1 MLHLFAGLD
10 LHTGL
15 LLLLALAFVLFYEA
29 INGFHDTANAVATVI
44 YTRAMRSQLAVVMAA
59 VFNFLGVL
67 LGGLSVAYAIVHML
81 PTDLLLNMGS
91 SHGLA
96 MVFSMLLAAIIWNLG
111 TWYFGLPASSS
122 HTLIG
127 AIIGIG
133 LTNALMTGTS
143 VVDALNIPKVLS
155 IFGSLIVSPIVGL
168 VFAGGLIFLLR
179 RYWSGTKK
187 RARIHLTPAEREK
200 KDGKKKPP
208 FWTRI
213 ALILSAIGV
222 AFSHGAND
230 GQKGIG
236 LVMLVLIGVAPAG
249 FVVNMNATGYEIT
262 RTRDAINNVEAYF
275 EQHPALLKQATGA
288 DQLVPAPEAGA
299 TQPAEFHCHPSNT
312 INALNRLKGML
323 TTDVESYDKLSLDQR
338 SQMRRIMLCVSDTID
353 KVVKMPGVSA
363 DDQRLL
369 KKLKSD
375 MLSTI
380 EYAPVWII
388 MAVALA
394 LGIGTMIGWRRVA
407 TTIGEKIGK
416 KGMTYAQGMSAQMTA
431 AVSIGLASY
440 TGMPVS
446 TTHVLSSSV
455 AGTMVERTAAGIA
468 RGELDVRLP
477 VTGDERDEVD
487 RLRGTINRMAE
498 GLEET
503 EKMKNEF
510 ISSVSHELRT
520 PLTSIRGWVETLR
533 TLDDPS
539 DENYRKGLEIINN
552 ETARL
557 YNMVEELLDFS
568 RLQNGRLKMTCRPL
582 DLVAELTDAVLFCEA
597 RIQREGLVLVYNEP
611 EEMIPVY
618 ADPDRLRQVFINILD
633 NAIKY
638 SAPGGRITVKLWAG
652 EYKAFIELID
662 QGRGIPPE
670 DLENVKTKF
679 YKGSN
684 SVRGSGIGL
693 ALVDSIMTALDGT
706 MDIKSTLGRGT
717 VVTLGLPLYKN
728 KKPFS

>member
-15 LLLLALAFVLFYEA
+15 LLVLALVFVLFYEA

-44 YTRAMRSQLAVVMAA
+44 YTRAMRSQLAVAMAA
-59 VFNFLGVL
+59 IFNFLGVL

-91 SHGLA
+91 AHGLA

-143 VVDALNIPKVLS
+143 VVDALNIPKVIN
-155 IFGSLIVSPIVGL
+155 IFASLIISPIVGL
-168 VFAGGLIFLLR
+168 VVAGGLIFLLR

-249 FVVNMNATGYEIT
+249 FVVNMNASGYEIT
-262 RTRDAINNVEAYF
+262 RTRDAVNNVETF
-275 EQHPALLKQATGA
+275 FQQRPELLQKVA
-288 DQLVPAPEAGA
+288 DNAEKLTPEAMA
-299 TQPAEFHCHPSNT
+299 AVEFHCHPANT
-312 INALNRLKGML
+312 INALDRTKAML
-323 TTDVESYDKLSLDQR
+323 TNIESYDKLSVEQR
-338 SQMRRIMLCVSDTID
+338 GQLRRIMLCISDTTD
-353 KVVKMPGVSA
+353 KVAKMPEVNA

-369 KKLKSD
+369 KKLKTD

-380 EYAPVWII
+380 EYAPIWII

-394 LGIGTMIGWRRVA
+394 LGVGTMIGWRRVA

-416 KGMTYAQGMSAQMTA
+416 KGMTYAQGMAAQMTS

-455 AGTMVERTAAGIA
+455 AGTMVVDGGGLQRKT
-468 RGELDVRLP
+468 
-477 VTGDERDEVD
+477 VT
-487 RLRGTINRMAE
+487 
-498 GLEET
+498 
-503 EKMKNEF
+503 
-510 ISSVSHELRT
+510 
-520 PLTSIRGWVETLR
+520 
-533 TLDDPS
+533 
-539 DENYRKGLEIINN
+539 
-552 ETARL
+552 
-557 YNMVEELLDFS
+557 
-568 RLQNGRLKMTCRPL
+568 
-582 DLVAELTDAVLFCEA
+582 
-597 RIQREGLVLVYNEP
+597 
-611 EEMIPVY
+611 
-618 ADPDRLRQVFINILD
+618 NILM
-633 NAIKY
+633 AWVFTLPASILLSGVLY
-638 SAPGGRITVKLWAG
+638 WLSLKL
-652 EYKAFIELID
+652 I
-662 QGRGIPPE
+662 
-670 DLENVKTKF
+670 
-679 YKGSN
+679 
-684 SVRGSGIGL
+684 
-693 ALVDSIMTALDGT
+693 
-706 MDIKSTLGRGT
+706 
-717 VVTLGLPLYKN
+717 
-728 KKPFS
+728 

>member
-15 LLLLALAFVLFYEA
+15 LLVLALLFVLFYEA

-44 YTRAMRSQLAVVMAA
+44 YTRAMRSQLAVAMAA
-59 VFNFLGVL
+59 IFNFFGVL

-91 SHGLA
+91 AHGLA

-143 VVDALNIPKVLS
+143 VVDALNIPKVIN
-155 IFGSLIVSPIVGL
+155 IFASLIISPIVGL
-168 VFAGGLIFLLR
+168 VVAGGLIFLLR

-249 FVVNMNATGYEIT
+249 FVVNMNASGYEIT
-262 RTRDAINNVEAYF
+262 RTRDAVNNVETF
-275 EQHPALLKQATGA
+275 FQQRPELLLKVQNSADPLTPEALQAT
-288 DQLVPAPEAGA
+288 
-299 TQPAEFHCHPSNT
+299 EFHCHPANT
-312 INALNRLKGML
+312 MNALDRTKAML
-323 TTDVESYDKLSLDQR
+323 SGIESYDKLSVEQR
-338 SQMRRIMLCVSDTID
+338 GQLRRIMLCISDTTD
-353 KVVKMPGVSA
+353 KVAKMPEVNA

-369 KKLKSD
+369 KKLKTD

-380 EYAPVWII
+380 EYAPIWII

-416 KGMTYAQGMSAQMTA
+416 KGMTYAQGMAAQMTS

-455 AGTMVERTAAGIA
+455 AGTMLVDGGGLQRKT
-468 RGELDVRLP
+468 
-477 VTGDERDEVD
+477 VT
-487 RLRGTINRMAE
+487 
-498 GLEET
+498 
-503 EKMKNEF
+503 
-510 ISSVSHELRT
+510 
-520 PLTSIRGWVETLR
+520 
-533 TLDDPS
+533 
-539 DENYRKGLEIINN
+539 
-552 ETARL
+552 
-557 YNMVEELLDFS
+557 
-568 RLQNGRLKMTCRPL
+568 
-582 DLVAELTDAVLFCEA
+582 
-597 RIQREGLVLVYNEP
+597 
-611 EEMIPVY
+611 
-618 ADPDRLRQVFINILD
+618 NILM
-633 NAIKY
+633 AWVFTLPASIILSGVLY
-638 SAPGGRITVKLWAG
+638 WISLKL
-652 EYKAFIELID
+652 I
-662 QGRGIPPE
+662 
-670 DLENVKTKF
+670 
-679 YKGSN
+679 
-684 SVRGSGIGL
+684 
-693 ALVDSIMTALDGT
+693 
-706 MDIKSTLGRGT
+706 
-717 VVTLGLPLYKN
+717 
-728 KKPFS
+728 

>member
-15 LLLLALAFVLFYEA
+15 LLVLALLFVLFYEA

-44 YTRAMRSQLAVVMAA
+44 YTRAMRSQLAVAMAA
-59 VFNFLGVL
+59 IFNFFGVL

-91 SHGLA
+91 AHGLA

-143 VVDALNIPKVLS
+143 VVDALNIPKVIN
-155 IFGSLIVSPIVGL
+155 IFASLIVSPIVGL
-168 VFAGGLIFLLR
+168 VFAGGLIFVLR
-179 RYWSGTKK
+179 RFWSGTKK

-249 FVVNMNATGYEIT
+249 FVVNMNASGYEIT
-262 RTRDAINNVEAYF
+262 RTRDAINNVETF
-275 EQHPALLKQATGA
+275 FQQRPELLLKVQNSADPLTPEALQAT
-288 DQLVPAPEAGA
+288 
-299 TQPAEFHCHPSNT
+299 EFHCHPANT
-312 INALNRLKGML
+312 MNALDRTKAML
-323 TTDVESYDKLSLDQR
+323 SGIESYDKLSVEQR
-338 SQMRRIMLCVSDTID
+338 GQLRRIMLCISDTTD
-353 KVVKMPGVSA
+353 KVAKMPEVNA

-369 KKLKSD
+369 KKLKTD

-380 EYAPVWII
+380 EYAPIWII

-416 KGMTYAQGMSAQMTA
+416 KGMTYAQGMAAQMTS

-455 AGTMVERTAAGIA
+455 AGTMLVDGGGLQRKT
-468 RGELDVRLP
+468 
-477 VTGDERDEVD
+477 VT
-487 RLRGTINRMAE
+487 
-498 GLEET
+498 
-503 EKMKNEF
+503 
-510 ISSVSHELRT
+510 
-520 PLTSIRGWVETLR
+520 
-533 TLDDPS
+533 
-539 DENYRKGLEIINN
+539 
-552 ETARL
+552 
-557 YNMVEELLDFS
+557 
-568 RLQNGRLKMTCRPL
+568 
-582 DLVAELTDAVLFCEA
+582 
-597 RIQREGLVLVYNEP
+597 
-611 EEMIPVY
+611 
-618 ADPDRLRQVFINILD
+618 NILM
-633 NAIKY
+633 AWVFTLPASIILSGVLY
-638 SAPGGRITVKLWAG
+638 WISLKL
-652 EYKAFIELID
+652 I
-662 QGRGIPPE
+662 
-670 DLENVKTKF
+670 
-679 YKGSN
+679 
-684 SVRGSGIGL
+684 
-693 ALVDSIMTALDGT
+693 
-706 MDIKSTLGRGT
+706 
-717 VVTLGLPLYKN
+717 
-728 KKPFS
+728 

>member
-1 MLHLFAGLD
+1 MRRVHDLKNGVTSMLHLFAGLD

-59 VFNFLGVL
+59 VFNFFGVL

-81 PTDLLLNMGS
+81 PTDLLLNVS
-91 SHGLA
+91 SAHGLA

-133 LTNALMTGTS
+133 LTNALMTGSS
-143 VVDALNIPKVLS
+143 VVDALNIPKVIN
-155 IFGSLIVSPIVGL
+155 IFASLILSPIVGL

-179 RYWSGTKK
+179 RFWNGSKK
-187 RARIHLTPAEREK
+187 RDRIHMTPAEREK

-222 AFSHGAND
+222 SFSHGAND

-236 LVMLVLIGVAPAG
+236 LIMLVLIGVAPAG
-249 FVVNMNATGYEIT
+249 FVVNMNASGYDIT
-262 RTRDAINNVEAYF
+262 RTRDAVNNVETYF
-275 EQHPALLKQATGA
+275 QQHPALLQKVTGA
-288 DQLVPAPEAGA
+288 TLAIPTPEDIA
-299 TQPAEFHCHPSNT
+299 TKPNEFHCHPGRAVT
-312 INALNRLKGML
+312 ALDTAKAML
-323 TTDVESYDKLSLDQR
+323 TNIESYDKLPVEQR
-338 SQMRRIMLCVSDTID
+338 GQLRRILLCISDITD
-353 KVVKMPGVSA
+353 KVAKQPDVSL

-369 KKLKSD
+369 KKLKGD

-394 LGIGTMIGWRRVA
+394 LGLGTMIGWRRVA

-455 AGTMVERTAAGIA
+455 AGTMIVDGGGLQRKT
-468 RGELDVRLP
+468 
-477 VTGDERDEVD
+477 VT
-487 RLRGTINRMAE
+487 
-498 GLEET
+498 
-503 EKMKNEF
+503 
-510 ISSVSHELRT
+510 
-520 PLTSIRGWVETLR
+520 
-533 TLDDPS
+533 
-539 DENYRKGLEIINN
+539 
-552 ETARL
+552 
-557 YNMVEELLDFS
+557 
-568 RLQNGRLKMTCRPL
+568 
-582 DLVAELTDAVLFCEA
+582 
-597 RIQREGLVLVYNEP
+597 
-611 EEMIPVY
+611 
-618 ADPDRLRQVFINILD
+618 NILM
-633 NAIKY
+633 AWVFTLPASILM
-638 SAPGGRITVKLWAG
+638 SGGLYWIALKL
-652 EYKAFIELID
+652 I
-662 QGRGIPPE
+662 
-670 DLENVKTKF
+670 
-679 YKGSN
+679 
-684 SVRGSGIGL
+684 
-693 ALVDSIMTALDGT
+693 
-706 MDIKSTLGRGT
+706 
-717 VVTLGLPLYKN
+717 
-728 KKPFS
+728 